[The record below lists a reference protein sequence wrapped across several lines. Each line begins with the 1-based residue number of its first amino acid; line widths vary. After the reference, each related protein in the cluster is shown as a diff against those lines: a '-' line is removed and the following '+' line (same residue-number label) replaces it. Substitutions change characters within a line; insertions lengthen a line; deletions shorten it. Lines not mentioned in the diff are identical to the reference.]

1 MSSLTS
7 SPLTG
12 EDRGEGALIF
22 LPPHSNSLPPGER
35 EPVTCIIKQAKY
47 FVGSGLIFLTLAAFA
62 SLREV
67 CFKDSIFESGIG
79 GEKRMLIA
87 SWMKNIFWIVWFV
100 VGLLASAVVANAQQ
114 PDKVWKIGVL
124 VSSSQSV
131 NASRDEALR
140 QGLRDFG
147 YEEGKNIT
155 MEYRYAE
162 GKTERLNQLARELVE
177 QKVDVIVVGGTRV
190 ATAAKKATSTI
201 PIVVAGAGD
210 LVEAGLIKSFMFPGG
225 NVTGVARMSADFFGA
240 RLKLIKEILPKTSQ
254 VSALSN
260 PKNPGHGRSLKDAE
274 LGARAMG
281 LTFQSV
287 TTQSANELESAVSAA
302 AKSGSG
308 ALFVMTDAL
317 FNSHLERIAQA
328 SIKNRLPSVY
338 DRTGFVE
345 AGGLMSYGVNLPDL
359 SRRAAEY
366 IDQIFKGAKPGDLTL
381 VQPTKFD
388 LALNLKTA
396 QQIGVTFPPDVINRA
411 VKVVK

>member
-1 MSSLTS
+1 MVK
-7 SPLTG
+7 
-12 EDRGEGALIF
+12 I
-22 LPPHSNSLPPGER
+22 
-35 EPVTCIIKQAKY
+35 
-47 FVGSGLIFLTLAAFA
+47 
-62 SLREV
+62 
-67 CFKDSIFESGIG
+67 
-79 GEKRMLIA
+79 
-87 SWMKNIFWIVWFV
+87 SWMKDMVWV
-100 VGLLASAVVANAQQ
+100 LGIIVGLLVGVTDANAQQ
-114 PDKVWKIGVL
+114 SGKVWKIGVL
-124 VSSSQSV
+124 VSSSQAV
-131 NASRDEALR
+131 NAERDEALR

-147 YEEGKNIT
+147 YEEGKNIV

-162 GKTERLNQLARELVE
+162 GTTDQLNQLARELVD

-190 ATAAKKATSTI
+190 TAAAKKATSTI

-240 RLKLIKEILPKTSQ
+240 RLKLIKETLPKTVQ
-254 VSALSN
+254 VTALSN
-260 PKNPGHGRSLKDAE
+260 PKNPGHSRSLKDAE

-287 TTQSANELESAVSAA
+287 TAQNPNELEGAVAAA

-317 FNSHLERIAQA
+317 FNSHLARIAQ
-328 SIKNRLPSVY
+328 SSNKNRLPSVY

-345 AGGLMSYGVNLPDL
+345 AGGLMSYGVNLADL

-366 IDQIFKGAKPGDLTL
+366 VDQIFKGAKPGDLTL

-388 LALNLKTA
+388 LAINLKTA
-396 QQIGVTFPPDVINRA
+396 NQIGVTIPPGVLNRA